1 MTKKLESEDVRKK
14 LDYALGTQNKE
25 NIPLIE
31 ELVELRQEE
40 ALLLGYSSYSEMILE
55 RRMAKSPQN
64 VEVFEDDLIGRL
76 IDAGKKD
83 K

>member
-1 MTKKLESEDVRKK
+1 MESEDVRKK